1 MVPKRTP
8 GKDEP
13 RPRTSSISCSIT
25 TWSVNWPVDPGD
37 PGEVRDVL
45 SVIVPSGFPGGGLT
59 LIPTARKLA
68 VLTSIVALPLTGLF
82 GAGGGGAMAVASLL
96 LLASAISAAR

>member
-1 MVPKRTP
+1 MVPKGTLA
-8 GKDEP
+8 KDEP

-25 TWSVNWPVDPGD
+25 TWSMYWLLDPGD

-59 LIPTARKLA
+59 LIPTARKFA
-68 VLTSIVALPLTGLF
+68 VLTLIVELPLTGLF
-82 GAGGGGAMAVASLL
+82 GPGGRCERAVASLL
-96 LLASAISAAR
+96 VLASAISAAR